1 MARLDGRIAMV
12 TGAGGGIGAA
22 VAAAFAEEGARVAV
36 ADLDFTSAAAT
47 AEWINN
53 SIGEKRAL
61 PIQLNVADWESVQ
74 KAVEEITA
82 KLGTVNVLVNCAG
95 IIRPAMLHRMGVEEW
110 HSVIR
115 VHLDGTFFCTRA
127 VVGGMIEQRYGKIIN
142 VTSAAGLRGTIG
154 QVNYATAKAGIVGFT
169 KAAARELA
177 GYGICVN
184 AVSPL
189 AKTRMT
195 AKVLEDKKL
204 YERNI
209 ERVPMR
215 RFAEPEEVAGAFVF
229 LASKDSDYVTGHV
242 LCIDGGASM

>member
-1 MARLDGRIAMV
+1 MGKLDGRIAMV

-22 VAAAFAEEGARVAV
+22 VVAAFAEEGARVAV
-36 ADLDFTSAAAT
+36 TARVFTSAVAV
-47 AEWINN
+47 AEGINS
-53 SIGEKRAL
+53 SIGEERAV
-61 PIQLNVADWESVQ
+61 PFELNVTDWESVQ
-74 KAVEEITA
+74 KVVGEITA
-82 KLGTVNVLVNCAG
+82 RLGAVNVLVNCAG
-95 IIRPAMLHRMGVEEW
+95 IIRPAMLHRMETEDW

-127 VVGGMIEQRYGKIIN
+127 VVEGMIEQRYGKIIN

-177 GYGICVN
+177 QYGICVN

-189 AKTRMT
+189 AKSKMT
-195 AKVLEDKKL
+195 AKVLEDRKL

-242 LCIDGGASM
+242 LCIDGGSSI